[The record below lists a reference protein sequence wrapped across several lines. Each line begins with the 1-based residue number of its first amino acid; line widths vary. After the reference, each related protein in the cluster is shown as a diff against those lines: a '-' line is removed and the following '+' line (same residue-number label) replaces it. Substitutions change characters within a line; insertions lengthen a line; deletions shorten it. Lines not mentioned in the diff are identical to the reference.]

1 MFFDKLINMFK
12 IDQTDSNKN
21 AYTYRNQSYLSNFS
35 LSDIQQYNG
44 MPFYI
49 DHSLLMYVTHVYI
62 PFSKQNESIC
72 LEHIKQL
79 NALIFPLKK
88 YTQNTFIPETFW
100 CKENPNPF
108 LDDYPSQIRFEPF
121 TPSGRQSKYP
131 VSAFISN
138 MTELYGNYG
147 IQQIFY
153 KCNGKIGK
161 ADLSYSQNEKA
172 GFRIQIREKAGAL
185 YVRRIDKVY
194 KVRESNSPVPYLKT
208 EIQYILD

>member
-1 MFFDKLINMFK
+1 MFK

-79 NALIFPLKK
+79 NALIFPLK
-88 YTQNTFIPETFW
+88 NT
-100 CKENPNPF
+100 
-108 LDDYPSQIRFEPF
+108 R
-121 TPSGRQSKYP
+121 
-131 VSAFISN
+131 
-138 MTELYGNYG
+138 
-147 IQQIFY
+147 
-153 KCNGKIGK
+153 KILLFQKLFG
-161 ADLSYSQNEKA
+161 
-172 GFRIQIREKAGAL
+172 
-185 YVRRIDKVY
+185 VRK
-194 KVRESNSPVPYLKT
+194 
-208 EIQYILD
+208 ILIHSLTIIHHK